1 MKYLPSIFTTVFSGK
16 MGKQNVRLLLRYI
29 FVLALL
35 ISFYSVIFHY
45 LMAAEGQKHSWITG
59 FYWVLVVM
67 STLGFGD
74 ITFTSDVGRLFS
86 IIVLASG
93 VIFLLILLPFIFIKF
108 FFAPWMD
115 AQAKSRAPRE
125 LPPDTAGHV
134 IITNYDAVT
143 TSLIEKLT
151 SYKQN
156 YVVIVDNLH
165 RTLELYDLG
174 VYVALGSIDDPQ
186 TYKRLQVQNAAL
198 VVATN
203 SDQVNTNV
211 TFTVREMSERVPIFV
226 TADSPHSVD
235 ILTMAGSSHVLL
247 LYDMIGKSLASLTIA
262 GDCKSNVIGRYED
275 LIIAQ
280 APVIGTPLEG
290 KTIMES
296 DLRKLYGLSVVGI
309 WERGKFT
316 LPRPDTII
324 DRTSVLVFAGSA
336 KALDAYDE
344 VYSFYH
350 ICKIAGDPVIIIG
363 GGRVGLA
370 AAARFREREIPYLII
385 EKNPKKARPGDNYV
399 FGDAADI
406 NTLEKA
412 WFEKAP
418 AALITPHDDATNI
431 YLTKYLRSLRP
442 DMQILSRA
450 SADRNVS
457 TLHRAGADFVISNAS
472 LGANIIFN
480 FLRNE
485 DTLLLTEG
493 LNIFHLKA
501 PESLVGKTLLE
512 SGIRERTGCTVIAI
526 SRDGKMS
533 INPEAKTVIKEDDEL
548 VLIGTFDA
556 EKSFLRE
563 IKT

>member
-35 ISFYSVIFHY
+35 ISFYSIIFHY

-370 AAARFREREIPYLII
+370 AAARFCEREIPYLII

-501 PESLVGKTLLE
+501 PESLVGKALLE
-512 SGIRERTGCTVIAI
+512 SGIREKTGCTVIAI

-556 EKSFLRE
+556 EKFFLRE

>member
-1 MKYLPSIFTTVFSGK
+1 

-35 ISFYSVIFHY
+35 ISFYSIIFHY

-336 KALDAYDE
+336 KSLDAYDE

-501 PESLVGKTLLE
+501 PDSLVGKVLLE

>member
-35 ISFYSVIFHY
+35 ISFYSIIFHY

-370 AAARFREREIPYLII
+370 AAARFCEREIPYLII

-418 AALITPHDDATNI
+418 EALITPHDDATNI

-501 PESLVGKTLLE
+501 PDSLVGKVLLE

>member
-1 MKYLPSIFTTVFSGK
+1 

-125 LPPDTAGHV
+125 LPPDTTGHV

-336 KALDAYDE
+336 KSLDAYDE

-501 PESLVGKTLLE
+501 PESLVGKALLE
-512 SGIRERTGCTVIAI
+512 SGIREKTGCTVIAI

-556 EKSFLRE
+556 EKFFLRE

>member
-125 LPPDTAGHV
+125 LPPDTTGHV

-501 PESLVGKTLLE
+501 PESLVGKALLE
-512 SGIRERTGCTVIAI
+512 SGIREKTGCTVIAI

>member
-125 LPPDTAGHV
+125 LPPDTTGHV

-336 KALDAYDE
+336 KSLDAYDE

-556 EKSFLRE
+556 EKFFLRE

>member
-35 ISFYSVIFHY
+35 ISFYSIIFHY

-336 KALDAYDE
+336 KSLDAYDE

-501 PESLVGKTLLE
+501 PESLVGKALLE
-512 SGIRERTGCTVIAI
+512 SGIREKTGCTVIAI

-556 EKSFLRE
+556 EKFFLRE

>member
-35 ISFYSVIFHY
+35 ISFYSIIFHY

-501 PESLVGKTLLE
+501 PDSLVGKVLLE

-556 EKSFLRE
+556 EKFFLRE

>member
-336 KALDAYDE
+336 KSLDAYDE

-556 EKSFLRE
+556 EKFFLRE

>member
-35 ISFYSVIFHY
+35 ISFYSIIFHY

-125 LPPDTAGHV
+125 LPPDTTGHV

-336 KALDAYDE
+336 KSLDAYDE

-385 EKNPKKARPGDNYV
+385 EKNSKKARPGDNYV

>member
-336 KALDAYDE
+336 KSLDAYDE

-385 EKNPKKARPGDNYV
+385 EKNSKKARPGDNYV

-501 PESLVGKTLLE
+501 PDSLVGKVLLE

>member
-35 ISFYSVIFHY
+35 ISFYSIIFHY

-125 LPPDTAGHV
+125 LPPDTTGHV

-501 PESLVGKTLLE
+501 PESLVGKALLE
-512 SGIRERTGCTVIAI
+512 SGIREKTGCTVIAI

>member
-1 MKYLPSIFTTVFSGK
+1 
-16 MGKQNVRLLLRYI
+16 MGRQNIRLLLKYI
-29 FVLALL
+29 LALTLL
-35 ISFYSVIFHY
+35 ISFYSIVFHY
-45 LMAAEGQKHSWITG
+45 LMAAEGQRHSWITG

-74 ITFTSDVGRLFS
+74 ITFTSDIGRMFS

-93 VIFLLILLPFIFIKF
+93 VIFLLVLLPFIFIKF
-108 FFAPWMD
+108 FFAPWME
-115 AQAKSRAPRE
+115 AQARNRAPRE

-134 IITNYDAVT
+134 IITNYDPVT
-143 TSLIEKLT
+143 ISLIEKLT
-151 SYKQN
+151 SYKHK
-156 YVVIVDNLH
+156 YVVIMENLQ
-165 RTLELYDLG
+165 RTLELYDSG
-174 VYVALGSIDDPQ
+174 VYVAQGSIDDPE
-186 TYKRLQVQNAAL
+186 TYRRLQVNNASL

-203 SDQVNTNV
+203 SDQVNTNIA
-211 TFTVREMSERVPIFV
+211 FTVREMSERVPIFV

-235 ILTMAGSSHVLL
+235 ILSMAGSSHVLL
-247 LYDMIGKSLASLTIA
+247 LYDMLGKSLANLTIA
-262 GDCKSNVIGRYED
+262 GDCRSNIIGRYEG

-280 APVIGTPLEG
+280 SPVIGTPLEG
-290 KTIMES
+290 KTIMDS
-296 DLRKLYGLSVVGI
+296 DLRKTYGLSVVGI

-316 LPRPDTII
+316 IPRPDTII
-324 DRTSVLVFAGSA
+324 DRTSILVFAGSA
-336 KALDAYDE
+336 ESLAAYDE

-385 EKNPKKARPGDNYV
+385 EKSQKKSRPDDNYV

-418 AALITPHDDATNI
+418 AALITPHNDDTNI

-450 SADRNVS
+450 SQDRNVS

-472 LGANIIFN
+472 LGANSVFN
-480 FLRNE
+480 YLRNE

-493 LNIFHLKA
+493 LNIFHIKT
-501 PESLVGKTLLE
+501 PEYLSGKTLFN
-512 SGIRERTGCTVIAI
+512 SQIREETGCTVIAI
-526 SRDGKMS
+526 LRDGKMT
-533 INPEAKTVIKEDDEL
+533 INPEAKTVIKKDDEL
-548 VLIGTFDA
+548 LLIGTFDA
-556 EKSFLRE
+556 EKSFLRGF
-563 IKT
+563 KP

>member
-235 ILTMAGSSHVLL
+235 ILAMAGSSHVLL

-493 LNIFHLKA
+493 LNIFHLNA

>member
-1 MKYLPSIFTTVFSGK
+1 MKYLPSIFTTVFSSKLGR
-16 MGKQNVRLLLRYI
+16 QNIRLLLKYV
-29 FVLALL
+29 FALAVL
-35 ISFYSVIFHY
+35 ISLYSIIFHY
-45 LMAAEGQKHSWITG
+45 VMAAEGQKHSWITG

-74 ITFTSDVGRLFS
+74 ITFISDIGRMFS

-93 VIFLLILLPFIFIKF
+93 VIFLLVLLPFIFIKF
-108 FFAPWMD
+108 FFAPWME
-115 AQAKSRAPRE
+115 AQARNRAPRE
-125 LPPDTAGHV
+125 LPPETTGHV
-134 IITNYDAVT
+134 IITHYDPVT
-143 TSLIEKLT
+143 ISLIEKLKN
-151 SYKQN
+151 YKQK
-156 YVVIVDNLH
+156 YVVVAENLQK
-165 RTLELYDLG
+165 TLELYDLG
-174 VYVALGSIDDPQ
+174 VHVALGNIDDPQ
-186 TYKRLQVQNAAL
+186 TYERLRVKNASL

-203 SDQVNTNV
+203 SDQVNTNIA
-211 TFTVREMSERVPIFV
+211 FTVREMSERVPVFV
-226 TADSPHSVD
+226 TADSPHSLD

-247 LYDMIGKSLASLTIA
+247 LYDMLGKSLANLTIA
-262 GDCKSNVIGRYED
+262 GDCKSNVIGRYEG
-275 LIIAQ
+275 LIIVQ

-290 KTIMES
+290 KTIMDS
-296 DLRKLYGLSVVGI
+296 DLRKTYGLSVVGI

-316 LPRPDTII
+316 IPKPNTII
-324 DRTSVLVFAGSA
+324 DRTSILVLAGSA
-336 KALDAYDE
+336 ESVAAYDE

-385 EKNPKKARPGDNYV
+385 EKSPKKSRPEDNYV

-418 AALITPHDDATNI
+418 AALITPHNDDTNI

-450 SADRNVS
+450 SQDRNVS

-472 LGANIIFN
+472 LGANSVFN
-480 FLRNE
+480 YLRNE

-493 LNIFHLKA
+493 LNIFHIKT
-501 PESLVGKTLLE
+501 PEYLSGKTLLN
-512 SGIRERTGCTVIAI
+512 SQIREGTGCTVIAI
-526 SRDGKMS
+526 LRDGRMT
-533 INPEAKTVIKEDDEL
+533 INPEAKTVIKKDDEL
-548 VLIGTFDA
+548 LLIGTFDA
-556 EKSFLRE
+556 EKSFLRGS
-563 IKT
+563 KS

>member
-336 KALDAYDE
+336 KSLDAYDE

-501 PESLVGKTLLE
+501 PESLVGKALLE
-512 SGIRERTGCTVIAI
+512 SGIREKTGCTVIAI

-556 EKSFLRE
+556 EKFFLRE